1 MNIQIAQ
8 EASATEQ
15 GWWHWAVWLEAD
27 GETLDSI
34 ESVEYILHPT
44 FRDPVQHITDRSS
57 HFRLNA
63 SGWGEFMIY
72 IHIHLHDGSVLKKEH
87 WLVLRG
93 APTRGFDPVYAAA
106 SKGLELSS
114 LEIAEAVAGPTL
126 FLSCSVTDRSVA
138 AALIQALDGHG
149 YRVLM
154 SDDLDPDIPLVEI
167 LRSNPG
173 LVNGAILLVSEVNS
187 PHLQREVS
195 ALQQANLP
203 ILPVLLGPDAQPPG
217 SIKSLDSLH
226 LKDAGDMEQVA
237 QAIVQWMSVAL

>member
-1 MNIQIAQ
+1 
-8 EASATEQ
+8 
-15 GWWHWAVWLEAD
+15 
-27 GETLDSI
+27 
-34 ESVEYILHPT
+34 
-44 FRDPVQHITDRSS
+44 
-57 HFRLNA
+57 
-63 SGWGEFMIY
+63 MIY
-72 IHIHLHDGSVLKKEH
+72 IHIHLHDDSVLKKEH

-93 APTRGFDPVYAAA
+93 APTRGVEPVYAAA

-173 LVNGAILLVSEVNS
+173 LVNGAIILVSERTS
-187 PHLQREVS
+187 PHLHREID
-195 ALQQANLP
+195 ALRQVNV
-203 ILPVLLGPDAQPPG
+203 PVLPLLFGPHAGLPSDFQMLPP
-217 SIKSLDSLH
+217 LHMDSTS
-226 LKDAGDMEQVA
+226 DVEATA
-237 QAIVQWMSVAL
+237 ATIVDRLILRR